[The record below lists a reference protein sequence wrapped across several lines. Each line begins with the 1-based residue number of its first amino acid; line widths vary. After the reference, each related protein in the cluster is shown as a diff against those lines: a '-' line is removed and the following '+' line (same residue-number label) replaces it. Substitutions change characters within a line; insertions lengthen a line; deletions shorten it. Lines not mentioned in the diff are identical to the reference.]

1 MSSPLQPDLRPSPPW
16 FWRAVSLGAI
26 CLSLLILGAAN
37 HARRTPPELLLS
49 GPKHEF
55 EYAKEVER
63 LIGAARKRVWVAMY
77 VMRID
82 DPDSPST
89 RLAQALADAAARGV
103 KVQVC
108 LDLGTD
114 RVTGEIEDKHVA
126 PLAWLTAHGIK
137 AICDEPDRTTHIK
150 AVVIDDQRVVIGS
163 QNWTRDA
170 LTRNRE
176 AAVEIDDAT
185 MAGKVEVLMRS
196 VPGWDGDF

>member
-1 MSSPLQPDLRPSPPW
+1 MAL
-16 FWRAVSLGAI
+16 AVLG
-26 CLSLLILGAAN
+26 LGAAN

-49 GPKHEF
+49 GPRHEF
-55 EYAKEVER
+55 EYAKAVER
-63 LIGAARKRVWVAMY
+63 LIAGARKRVWVAMY

-82 DPDSPST
+82 DPASPST
-89 RLAQALADAAARGV
+89 QLAQALADAVARGV

-114 RVTGEIEDKHVA
+114 RTTGEVEDKHAA
-126 PLAWLTAHGIK
+126 PLAWLNAHGIK
-137 AICDEPDRTTHIK
+137 ALVDEVDRTTHMK

-176 AAVEIDDAT
+176 AALVLDDARI
-185 MAGKVEVLMRS
+185 AGSVEELMRS
-196 VPGWDGDF
+196 VPGWDADY

>member
-1 MSSPLQPDLRPSPPW
+1 MR
-16 FWRAVSLGAI
+16 RASLLGAI
-26 CLSLLILGAAN
+26 GIGVLGLGAAN
-37 HARRTPPELLLS
+37 HARRAPPELLLS
-49 GPKHEF
+49 GPRHEF
-55 EYAKEVER
+55 EYARAVER
-63 LIGAARKRVWVAMY
+63 LIAGARQRVWVAMY

-82 DPDSPST
+82 DPESPAT
-89 RLAQALADAAARGV
+89 QLAQALADAAKRGV

-137 AICDEPDRTTHIK
+137 AMVDEPDRTTHIK
-150 AVVIDDQRVVIGS
+150 AVVIDGQRVVVGS

-176 AAVEIDDAT
+176 AAVVVEDAKL
-185 MAGKVEVLMRS
+185 AGQVEELMKT
-196 VPGWDGDF
+196 VPGWDPED